1 MHTLIYTLQLHLYLL
16 SLAVMGSILLVFFLS
31 LSSWFTVHACYA
43 EMYRMSDYIT
53 YGGNEDQHQPLLNR
67 YFFGRT
73 KEEYFMKQKLTK
85 VGLG

>member
-1 MHTLIYTLQLHLYLL
+1 MKYYLYIQLLAPQLHLYLL

-43 EMYRMSDYIT
+43 EMYRMSDYVT

-67 YFFGRT
+67 YLFSQNDEG
-73 KEEYFMKQKLTK
+73 
-85 VGLG
+85 